1 VRRSVLIIALLSA
14 ACAHESVRG
23 NGRTTRELRDLPR
36 FDAVAVHSGI
46 HAEVEIGP
54 QAPVQVDA
62 DDNIL
67 PLVVTEVMDGTLS
80 IRFRHETDISS
91 EQPVRVRVR
100 APAVH
105 RLDARGG
112 AELRAEVEPGGD
124 LEVHSSGGSEVR
136 VRGLNANRLSVSGS
150 GGARVRLS
158 GTADTVR
165 LRISGGARV
174 RAASL
179 AARAV
184 NVHGSGGASAEIRCS
199 DVVRG
204 SLSGGSTVHLMGRA
218 SSRVSTSGG
227 SSVDFDD

>member
-1 VRRSVLIIALLSA
+1 MRGSVLIALLSA

-36 FDAVAVHSGI
+36 FDSVAVHSGI
-46 HAEVEIGP
+46 RAEVEIGP

-62 DDNIL
+62 DENLL
-67 PLVVTEVMDGTLS
+67 PLVVTEVADGTLS
-80 IRFRHETDISS
+80 IRFRYDTSVSS

-100 APAVH
+100 IPAVH
-105 RLDARGG
+105 RLDATGG
-112 AELRAEVEPGGD
+112 AGLRAELEPGQD

-136 VRGLNANRLSVSGS
+136 VRGLNASLLSVSGS
-150 GGARVRLS
+150 GGARVQLS
-158 GTADTVR
+158 GAADTVR
-165 LRISGGARV
+165 LRISGGTRV

-184 NVHGSGGASAEIRCS
+184 NVHGSGGASAEIRAS
-199 DVVRG
+199 GVVRG
-204 SLSGGSTVHLMGRA
+204 SLSGGSNVHVLGRA

>member
-1 VRRSVLIIALLSA
+1 MRGAVLIALLSA
-14 ACAHESVRG
+14 ACVHESVRG
-23 NGRTTRELRDLPR
+23 SGRTTRELRDLAR

-46 HAEVEIGP
+46 HALVEIGP

-67 PLVVTEVMDGTLS
+67 PLVVTEVVDGTLE
-80 IRFRHETDISS
+80 IRFRHDASVYTGE
-91 EQPVRVRVR
+91 PVRVRVR
-100 APAVH
+100 ARALH
-105 RLDARGG
+105 RLDATGG
-112 AELRAEVEPGGD
+112 AELRAEVEPGED
-124 LEVHSSGGSEVR
+124 LEVRSSGGSEVR

-150 GGARVRLS
+150 GGARVQLS
-158 GTADTVR
+158 GAADRVR
-165 LRISGGARV
+165 LHISGGTRV

-179 AARAV
+179 SARAV
-184 NVHGSGGASAEIRCS
+184 NVRGSGGASAEIRAS

-204 SLSGGSTVHLMGRA
+204 SLSGGSTVHLIGSA

>member
-1 VRRSVLIIALLSA
+1 MRGSVLIALLSA
-14 ACAHESVRG
+14 ACVHESVRG

-62 DDNIL
+62 DENIL
-67 PLVVTEVMDGTLS
+67 PLVVTEVVDGTLS
-80 IRFRHETDISS
+80 IRFRRDTDVSS
-91 EQPVRVRVR
+91 EQAVRVRVR

-105 RLDARGG
+105 RLEATGG
-112 AELRAEVEPGGD
+112 AELRAQAEPGGD
-124 LEVHSSGGSEVR
+124 LEVRSSGGSEVR

-150 GGARVRLS
+150 GGARVQLA
-158 GTADTVR
+158 GAADTVR
-165 LRISGGARV
+165 LRISGGTRV

-184 NVHGSGGASAEIRCS
+184 SVHGSGGASAEIRAS
-199 DVVRG
+199 DVLRG
-204 SLSGGSTVHLMGRA
+204 SLSGGSTVHLIGRA

>member
-1 VRRSVLIIALLSA
+1 V
-14 ACAHESVRG
+14 HESVRG

-54 QAPVQVDA
+54 QGPVQVDA
-62 DDNIL
+62 DENIL
-67 PLVVTEVMDGTLS
+67 PLVVTEVVEGTLQV
-80 IRFRHETDISS
+80 RFRHDTDVSS
-91 EQPVRVRVR
+91 EQAVRVRVR

-105 RLDARGG
+105 RLDATGG
-112 AELRAEVEPGGD
+112 AELRAQLEPGED
-124 LEVHSSGGSEVR
+124 LEVRSSGGSEVR
-136 VRGLNANRLSVSGS
+136 VGGLNAARLSVSGS
-150 GGARVRLS
+150 GGARVQLA
-158 GTADTVR
+158 GAADTVR
-165 LRISGGARV
+165 LRISGGTRV

-184 NVHGSGGASAEIRCS
+184 SVHGSGGASAEIRAS
-199 DVVRG
+199 GVVRG
-204 SLSGGSTVHLMGRA
+204 SLSGGSTVHVVGRA